1 MKKYDFNQ
9 YYAISSD
16 PIEIQTHQAPQN
28 DRLNFS
34 FSKDFSVVDEK
45 RPERVVK
52 WPFLSRKFPGLFL
65 QNCKKGK

>member
-1 MKKYDFNQ
+1 MILTN
-9 YYAISSD
+9 IM
-16 PIEIQTHQAPQN
+16 PWLLIQLRFKPQN
-28 DRLNFS
+28 DRLNLS
-34 FSKDFSVVDEK
+34 FSKDFSVVDEQ